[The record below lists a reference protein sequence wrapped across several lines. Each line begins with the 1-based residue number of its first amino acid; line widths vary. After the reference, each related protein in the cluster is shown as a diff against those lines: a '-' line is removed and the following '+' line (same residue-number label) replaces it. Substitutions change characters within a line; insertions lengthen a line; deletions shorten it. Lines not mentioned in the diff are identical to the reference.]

1 MKFCHQK
8 YNTRLNRL
16 NMAAIKVLLV
26 EDELRLAEYV
36 KKGLD
41 ENGFSVDVAYD
52 GQIGRS
58 MALSNSYDLMVFDV
72 NLPKISG
79 IDLTEK
85 LRIEQIKTPIMI
97 LTAMGTTQD
106 KILGLD
112 SGADDY
118 LVKPFDFLEL
128 IARLNALYRRSSEG
142 SQLKRNLQV
151 ADLELDLNEKNAS
164 RGGHTISLT
173 SKEFMLLEFFMRN
186 NGKVVSRI
194 EIAEKVWNLNF
205 DTGTNTI
212 DVYVN
217 FLRKK
222 IDQNCSVK
230 LIHTVVGRGY
240 MMKG

>member
-1 MKFCHQK
+1 
-8 YNTRLNRL
+8 
-16 NMAAIKVLLV
+16 MAAIKVLLV

-36 KKGLD
+36 KKGL
-41 ENGFSVDVAYD
+41 EESGFAVDVAYD
-52 GQIGRS
+52 GQVGRS
-58 MALSNSYDLMVFDV
+58 MALSNIYDLMVFDV

-79 IDLTEK
+79 IDLTKK
-85 LRIEQIKTPIMI
+85 LRGEQIKTPVMI

-106 KILGLD
+106 KLLGFD

-128 IARLNALYRRSSEG
+128 IARLNALYRRSHESIE
-142 SQLKRNLQV
+142 LKRNLQV
-151 ADLELDLNEKNAS
+151 ADLVLDLNEKNA
-164 RGGHTISLT
+164 RRDGQLIPLT
-173 SKEFMLLEFFMRN
+173 SKEFMLLEFFIRN
-186 NGKVVSRI
+186 NGKVVSRT

-222 IDQNCSVK
+222 IDQNFPVK
-230 LIHTVVGRGY
+230 LIYTVVGRGY
-240 MMKG
+240 MLKG

>member
-1 MKFCHQK
+1 
-8 YNTRLNRL
+8 
-16 NMAAIKVLLV
+16 MAAIKVLLV

-36 KKGLD
+36 KKGL
-41 ENGFSVDVAYD
+41 EESGFAVDVAYD
-52 GQIGRS
+52 GQVGRS
-58 MALSNSYDLMVFDV
+58 MALSNIYDLMVFDV

-79 IDLTEK
+79 IDLTKK
-85 LRIEQIKTPIMI
+85 LRGEQIKTPVMI

-106 KILGLD
+106 KLLGFD

-128 IARLNALYRRSSEG
+128 IARLNALYRRSHESIE
-142 SQLKRNLQV
+142 LKRNLQV
-151 ADLELDLNEKNAS
+151 ADLVLDLNEKNA
-164 RGGHTISLT
+164 RRDGQLIPLT
-173 SKEFMLLEFFMRN
+173 SKEFMLLEFFIRN

-222 IDQNCSVK
+222 IDQNFPVK
-230 LIHTVVGRGY
+230 LIYTVVGRGY
-240 MMKG
+240 MLKG

>member
-1 MKFCHQK
+1 
-8 YNTRLNRL
+8 
-16 NMAAIKVLLV
+16 MAAIKVLLV

-36 KKGLD
+36 KKGL
-41 ENGFSVDVAYD
+41 EESGFAVDVAYD
-52 GQIGRS
+52 GQVGRS
-58 MALSNSYDLMVFDV
+58 MALSNIYDLMVFDV

-79 IDLTEK
+79 IDLTKK
-85 LRIEQIKTPIMI
+85 LRGEQIKTPVMI

-106 KILGLD
+106 KLLGFD

-128 IARLNALYRRSSEG
+128 IARLNALYRRSHESTE
-142 SQLKRNLQV
+142 LKRNLQV
-151 ADLELDLNEKNAS
+151 ADLVLDLNEKNA
-164 RGGHTISLT
+164 RRDGQLIPLT
-173 SKEFMLLEFFMRN
+173 SKEFMLLEFFIRN

-222 IDQNCSVK
+222 IDQNFPVK
-230 LIHTVVGRGY
+230 LIYTVVGRGY
-240 MMKG
+240 MLKG

>member
-1 MKFCHQK
+1 
-8 YNTRLNRL
+8 
-16 NMAAIKVLLV
+16 MAAIKVLLV

-36 KKGLD
+36 KKGL
-41 ENGFSVDVAYD
+41 EESGFNVDVAYD
-52 GQIGRS
+52 GQIGKS
-58 MALSNSYDLMVFDV
+58 MALSNTYDLMIFDV
-72 NLPKISG
+72 NLPKLSG
-79 IDLTEK
+79 IDLTKK
-85 LRIEQIKTPIMI
+85 LRSEHIKTPILI

-106 KILGLD
+106 KLLGFD

-128 IARLNALYRRSSEG
+128 IARLNALHRRSSEVNE
-142 SQLKRNLQV
+142 LKRNLQV
-151 ADLELDLNEKNAS
+151 DDLELDLNEKNA
-164 RGGHTISLT
+164 RRAGQLISLT
-173 SKEFMLLEFFMRN
+173 SKEYMLLEFFMRN
-186 NGKVVSRI
+186 QGQVVSRV

-222 IDQNCSVK
+222 IDQNFAVK

-240 MMKG
+240 MLKG

>member
-1 MKFCHQK
+1 
-8 YNTRLNRL
+8 
-16 NMAAIKVLLV
+16 MAAIKILLV

-36 KKGLD
+36 KKGL
-41 ENGFSVDVAYD
+41 EESGFAVDVAYD
-52 GQIGRS
+52 GQVGRS
-58 MALSNSYDLMVFDV
+58 MALSNIYDLMIFDV

-79 IDLTEK
+79 IDLTKK
-85 LRIEQIKTPIMI
+85 LRGEQIKTPVMI

-106 KILGLD
+106 KLLGFD

-128 IARLNALYRRSSEG
+128 IARLNALYRRSHESTE
-142 SQLKRNLQV
+142 LKRNLQV
-151 ADLELDLNEKNAS
+151 ADLVLDLNEKNA
-164 RGGHTISLT
+164 RRDGQLIPLT
-173 SKEFMLLEFFMRN
+173 SKEFMLLEFFIRN

-222 IDQNCSVK
+222 IDQNFPVK
-230 LIHTVVGRGY
+230 LIYTVVGRGY
-240 MMKG
+240 MLKG

>member
-1 MKFCHQK
+1 
-8 YNTRLNRL
+8 
-16 NMAAIKVLLV
+16 LL
-26 EDELRLAEYV
+26 
-36 KKGLD
+36 
-41 ENGFSVDVAYD
+41 GF
-52 GQIGRS
+52 
-58 MALSNSYDLMVFDV
+58 
-72 NLPKISG
+72 
-79 IDLTEK
+79 
-85 LRIEQIKTPIMI
+85 
-97 LTAMGTTQD
+97 
-106 KILGLD
+106 D

-128 IARLNALYRRSSEG
+128 IARLNALYSRSIEVNE
-142 SQLKRNLQV
+142 LKRNIQV
-151 ADLELDLNEKNAS
+151 ADLELDLNEKNAN
-164 RGGHTISLT
+164 RGGYIIPLT

-186 NGKVVSRI
+186 NGKVVSRV

-222 IDQNCSVK
+222 IDQNFPVK

>member
-1 MKFCHQK
+1 M
-8 YNTRLNRL
+8 TT
-16 NMAAIKVLLV
+16 IKVLLV

-36 KKGLD
+36 KKGL
-41 ENGFSVDVAYD
+41 EESGFAVDVAYD
-52 GQIGRS
+52 GQVGRS
-58 MALSNSYDLMVFDV
+58 MALSNIYDLMVFDV

-79 IDLTEK
+79 IDLTKK
-85 LRIEQIKTPIMI
+85 LRGEQIKTPIMI

-106 KILGLD
+106 KLLGFD

-128 IARLNALYRRSSEG
+128 IARLNALYRRSHESAE
-142 SQLKRNLQV
+142 LKRNLQV
-151 ADLELDLNEKNAS
+151 ADLVLDLNEKNA
-164 RGGHTISLT
+164 RRDGQLIPLT
-173 SKEFMLLEFFMRN
+173 SKEFMLLEFFIRN
-186 NGKVVSRI
+186 NGKVVSRT

-222 IDQNCSVK
+222 IDQNFPIK
-230 LIHTVVGRGY
+230 LIYTVVGRGY
-240 MMKG
+240 MLKG

>member
-1 MKFCHQK
+1 
-8 YNTRLNRL
+8 
-16 NMAAIKVLLV
+16 MAAIKVLLV

-36 KKGLD
+36 KKGL
-41 ENGFSVDVAYD
+41 EESGFAVDVAYD
-52 GQIGRS
+52 GQVGRS
-58 MALSNSYDLMVFDV
+58 MALSNTYDLMVFDV

-79 IDLTEK
+79 IDLTKK
-85 LRIEQIKTPIMI
+85 LRGEQIKTPVMI

-106 KILGLD
+106 KLLGFD

-128 IARLNALYRRSSEG
+128 IARLNALYRRSHESAE
-142 SQLKRNLQV
+142 LKRNLQV
-151 ADLELDLNEKNAS
+151 ADLILDLNEKNA
-164 RGGHTISLT
+164 RRDGQLIPLT
-173 SKEFMLLEFFMRN
+173 SKEFMLLEFFIRN
-186 NGKVVSRI
+186 NGKVVSRT

-222 IDQNCSVK
+222 IDQNFPVK
-230 LIHTVVGRGY
+230 LIYTVVGRGY
-240 MMKG
+240 MLKG

>member
-1 MKFCHQK
+1 
-8 YNTRLNRL
+8 
-16 NMAAIKVLLV
+16 MAAIKVLLV

-36 KKGLD
+36 KKGL
-41 ENGFSVDVAYD
+41 EESGFFVDVAYD

-58 MALSNSYDLMVFDV
+58 LALSNTYDLMVFDV

-79 IDLTEK
+79 IELTK
-85 LRIEQIKTPIMI
+85 RLRAEHIKTPIMI

-106 KILGLD
+106 KLLGFD

-128 IARLNALYRRSSEG
+128 IARLNALYRRSREG
-142 SQLKRNLQV
+142 NELKRNLEV
-151 ADLELDLNEKNAS
+151 ADLELDLNEKNAR
-164 RGGHTISLT
+164 RGGQLIPLT

-186 NGKVVSRI
+186 SGKVVSRI

-222 IDQNCSVK
+222 IDQNFSVK

>member
-1 MKFCHQK
+1 
-8 YNTRLNRL
+8 
-16 NMAAIKVLLV
+16 MAAIKVLLV

-36 KKGLD
+36 KKGL
-41 ENGFSVDVAYD
+41 EESGFAVDVAYD
-52 GQIGRS
+52 GQVGRS
-58 MALSNSYDLMVFDV
+58 MALSNTYDLMVFDV

-79 IDLTEK
+79 IDLTNK
-85 LRIEQIKTPIMI
+85 LRGEQIKTPVMI

-106 KILGLD
+106 KLLGFD

-128 IARLNALYRRSSEG
+128 IARLNALYRRSHESTE
-142 SQLKRNLQV
+142 LKRNLQV
-151 ADLELDLNEKNAS
+151 ADLVLDLNEKNA
-164 RGGHTISLT
+164 RRDGQLIPLT
-173 SKEFMLLEFFMRN
+173 SKEFMLLEFFIRN

-222 IDQNCSVK
+222 IDQNFPVK
-230 LIHTVVGRGY
+230 LIYTVVGRGY
-240 MMKG
+240 MLKG

>member
-1 MKFCHQK
+1 
-8 YNTRLNRL
+8 
-16 NMAAIKVLLV
+16 MAAIKVLLV

-36 KKGLD
+36 KKGL
-41 ENGFSVDVAYD
+41 EESGFAVDVAYD
-52 GQIGRS
+52 GQVGRS
-58 MALSNSYDLMVFDV
+58 MALSNIYDLMVFDV

-79 IDLTEK
+79 IDLTKK
-85 LRIEQIKTPIMI
+85 LRGEQIKTPVMI

-106 KILGLD
+106 KLLGFD

-128 IARLNALYRRSSEG
+128 IARLNALYRRSNESAE
-142 SQLKRNLQV
+142 LKRNLQV
-151 ADLELDLNEKNAS
+151 ADLVLDLNEKNA
-164 RGGHTISLT
+164 RRDGQLIPLT
-173 SKEFMLLEFFMRN
+173 SKEFMLLEFFIRN

-222 IDQNCSVK
+222 IDQNFPIK
-230 LIHTVVGRGY
+230 LIYTVVGRGY
-240 MMKG
+240 MLKG

>member
-1 MKFCHQK
+1 
-8 YNTRLNRL
+8 
-16 NMAAIKVLLV
+16 MATIKVLLV
-26 EDELRLAEYV
+26 EDELRLAEYI
-36 KKGLD
+36 KKGLE
-41 ENGFSVDVAYD
+41 ENGFEVDVAYD
-52 GQIGRS
+52 GQIGKS
-58 MALSNSYDLMVFDV
+58 LALSNSYDLMIFDV

-79 IDLTEK
+79 IELTQQ
-85 LRIEQIKTPIMI
+85 LRAEQIKKPIMI

-106 KILGLD
+106 KLMGFD

-128 IARLNALYRRSSEG
+128 IARLNALFRRSNESIE
-142 SQLKRNLQV
+142 LKRNLQV
-151 ADLELDLNEKNAS
+151 TDLVLDLNEKNA
-164 RGGHTISLT
+164 RRAGQLIPLT

-186 NGKVVSRI
+186 NGKVVSRT

-222 IDQNCSVK
+222 IDQNFAIK

>member
-1 MKFCHQK
+1 
-8 YNTRLNRL
+8 
-16 NMAAIKVLLV
+16 MAATKILLV

-36 KKGLD
+36 KKGLE

-58 MALSNSYDLMVFDV
+58 LALSNAYDLMVFDV

-79 IDLTEK
+79 LELTKK
-85 LRIEQIKTPIMI
+85 LRSEQIKTPIMI

-106 KILGLD
+106 KISGFD

-128 IARLNALYRRSSEG
+128 IARLNALYRRSSEVAEM
-142 SQLKRNLQV
+142 KKNLQV
-151 ADLELDLNEKNAS
+151 ADLELDLNEKNAR
-164 RGGHTISLT
+164 RGGKLITLT
-173 SKEFMLLEFFMRN
+173 SKEYMLLEFFMRN
-186 NGKVVSRI
+186 NGKVVSRT

-222 IDQNCSVK
+222 IDQNYEVK

>member
-1 MKFCHQK
+1 
-8 YNTRLNRL
+8 
-16 NMAAIKVLLV
+16 MAAIKVLLV

-36 KKGLD
+36 KKGL
-41 ENGFSVDVAYD
+41 EESGFAVDVAYD
-52 GQIGRS
+52 GQVGRS
-58 MALSNSYDLMVFDV
+58 MALSNIYDLMVFDV

-79 IDLTEK
+79 IDLTKK
-85 LRIEQIKTPIMI
+85 LRGEQIKTPIMI

-106 KILGLD
+106 KLLGFD

-128 IARLNALYRRSSEG
+128 IARLNALYRRSHESAE
-142 SQLKRNLQV
+142 LKRNLQV
-151 ADLELDLNEKNAS
+151 ADLVLDLNEKNA
-164 RGGHTISLT
+164 RRDGQLIPLT
-173 SKEFMLLEFFMRN
+173 SKEFMLLEFFIRN
-186 NGKVVSRI
+186 NGKVVSRT

-222 IDQNCSVK
+222 IDQNFPIK
-230 LIHTVVGRGY
+230 LIYTVVGRGY
-240 MMKG
+240 MLKG

>member
-1 MKFCHQK
+1 
-8 YNTRLNRL
+8 
-16 NMAAIKVLLV
+16 MAAIKVLLV

-36 KKGLD
+36 KKGL
-41 ENGFSVDVAYD
+41 EESGFFVDVAYD

-58 MALSNSYDLMVFDV
+58 LALSNTYDLMVFDV

-79 IDLTEK
+79 IELTK
-85 LRIEQIKTPIMI
+85 RLRAEQIKTPIMI

-106 KILGLD
+106 KLLGFD

-128 IARLNALYRRSSEG
+128 IARLNALYRRSREG
-142 SQLKRNLQV
+142 NELKRNLQV
-151 ADLELDLNEKNAS
+151 ADLELDLNEKNAR
-164 RGGHTISLT
+164 RGGQLILLT

-222 IDQNCSVK
+222 IDQNFSAK

>member
-1 MKFCHQK
+1 
-8 YNTRLNRL
+8 
-16 NMAAIKVLLV
+16 MAAIKVLLV

-36 KKGLD
+36 KKGL
-41 ENGFSVDVAYD
+41 EESGFAVDVAYD
-52 GQIGRS
+52 GQVGRS
-58 MALSNSYDLMVFDV
+58 MALSNIYDLMVFDV

-79 IDLTEK
+79 IDLTKK
-85 LRIEQIKTPIMI
+85 LRGEQIKTPVMI

-106 KILGLD
+106 KLLGFD

-128 IARLNALYRRSSEG
+128 IARLNALYRRSHESAE
-142 SQLKRNLQV
+142 LKRNLQV
-151 ADLELDLNEKNAS
+151 ADLVLDLNEKNA
-164 RGGHTISLT
+164 RRDGQLIPLT
-173 SKEFMLLEFFMRN
+173 SKEFMLLEFFIRN
-186 NGKVVSRI
+186 NGKVVSRT

-222 IDQNCSVK
+222 IDQNFPIK
-230 LIHTVVGRGY
+230 LIYTVVGRGY
-240 MMKG
+240 MLKG

>member
-1 MKFCHQK
+1 
-8 YNTRLNRL
+8 
-16 NMAAIKVLLV
+16 MAAIKILLV

-36 KKGLD
+36 KKGL
-41 ENGFSVDVAYD
+41 EESGFAVDVAYD
-52 GQIGRS
+52 GQVGRS
-58 MALSNSYDLMVFDV
+58 MALSNIYDLMVFDV

-79 IDLTEK
+79 IDLTKK
-85 LRIEQIKTPIMI
+85 LRGEQIKTPVMI

-106 KILGLD
+106 KLLGFD

-128 IARLNALYRRSSEG
+128 IARLNALYRRSHESTE
-142 SQLKRNLQV
+142 LKRNLQV
-151 ADLELDLNEKNAS
+151 ADLVLDLNEKNA
-164 RGGHTISLT
+164 RRDGQLIPLT
-173 SKEFMLLEFFMRN
+173 SKEFMLLEFFIRN
-186 NGKVVSRI
+186 NGKVVSRT

-222 IDQNCSVK
+222 IDQNFPVK
-230 LIHTVVGRGY
+230 LIYTVVGRGY
-240 MMKG
+240 MLKG